1 MHKNSSRGD
10 LTQFLMSALFKNLGY
25 YTILLLFKY
34 LLNFDLKEMQCC

>member
-25 YTILLLFKY
+25 YKIGFILVYLLLSI
-34 LLNFDLKEMQCC
+34 LKKSQYC